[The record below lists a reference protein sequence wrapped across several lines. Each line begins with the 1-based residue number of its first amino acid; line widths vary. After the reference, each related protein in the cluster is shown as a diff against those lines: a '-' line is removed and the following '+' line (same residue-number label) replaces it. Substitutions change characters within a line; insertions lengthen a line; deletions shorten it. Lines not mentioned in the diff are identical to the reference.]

1 MEIVDDAVVGTEVR
15 RCTVD
20 ELDRRQF
27 IEILPFQGSGQLKFW
42 PKKGAKKPQKVDFC
56 AKMVAGSLFNF

>member
-20 ELDRRQF
+20 ELDLQTFHTNQVKTTVTCTVSRQWS
-27 IEILPFQGSGQLKFW
+27 IEILTQKRGKKA
-42 PKKGAKKPQKVDFC
+42 PKG
-56 AKMVAGSLFNF
+56 GLL